1 LPFLW
6 PVARGLWPNVRG
18 LTALPPTGVSIVPR
32 ELLERVAAQLS
43 SVVLGK
49 PQQIRLAVTSLAARG
64 HLLLEDV
71 PGVGKTTLAEGLA
84 RAFTLSYAR
93 IQFTAD
99 LLPSD
104 ILGAQIFHAQQ
115 GRFEFRPGPLFHQLV
130 LADELNRAPPRTQ
143 SALLEAMGQA
153 QVSLDSVTHPLPRPF
168 VVVATQNPVDLS
180 GTYPLP
186 DSQLDRFLVR
196 LSLGHLPPDVEAQLV
211 QTRRGDPLNAFK
223 AVANGHELEALQAA
237 ADQVR
242 VDPEVAQY
250 AVRLAAATRTH
261 SEIER
266 GASTRAVLAMMAAA
280 RAYAL
285 WDGRDFATPGD
296 LRTLLVPTLS
306 HRLLL
311 KSALQGTFSRDEAG
325 LLLEEIAKKTPAPR

>member
-1 LPFLW
+1 M
-6 PVARGLWPNVRG
+6 
-18 LTALPPTGVSIVPR
+18 TALPPTGLSVSPR
-32 ELLERVAAQLS
+32 ELLERVATQLS
-43 SVVLGK
+43 AVVLGK
-49 PQQIRLAVTSLAARG
+49 TQQVKLAVTCIAARG

-84 RAFTLSYAR
+84 RAFSLSYAR

-104 ILGAQIFHAQQ
+104 ILGAQIFHQAR
-115 GRFEFRPGPLFHQLV
+115 GSFEFRPGPLFHHVV

-143 SALLEAMGQA
+143 SALLEAMGQG
-153 QVSLDSVTHPLPRPF
+153 QVSLDGVTHPLPRPF

-196 LSLGHLPPDVEAQLV
+196 LSLGHLSPELEAELV
-211 QTRRGDPLNAFK
+211 QSRRTDPIATMK
-223 AVANGHELEALQAA
+223 AAATGHELEALQAA

-242 VDPEVAQY
+242 VDPEIAQY
-250 AVRLAAATRTH
+250 AVRLAGATRNH
-261 SEIER
+261 AEIER
-266 GASTRAVLAMMAAA
+266 GASTRAVLALVAAA
-280 RAYAL
+280 RAHAL
-285 WDGRDFATPGD
+285 WDARDFVTPGD
-296 LRTLLVPTLS
+296 VRALLTPALA
-306 HRLLL
+306 HRMML